1 MFYSE
6 AVSLNYARRG
16 VLQEV
21 LFAELACAC
30 GRQLLAGAGGAAPPK
45 IARYWIL
52 ADLGWADWRP
62 AGDLQHLKYYQEAEE
77 EEELRPRFEV
87 TGG

>member
-6 AVSLNYARRG
+6 AVSLNSARRG
-16 VLQEV
+16 VLQVV
-21 LFAELACAC
+21 LFAELAC

-45 IARYWIL
+45 ITRYWIL

-62 AGDLQHLKYYQEAEE
+62 AGDLQHLKYQQEAEEE